1 MAALVQ
7 PLMTGPVDLIGD
19 IHGELDALERLL
31 ALLGYAQDGSHPQ
44 DRRLVFLGDLVDRG
58 PDSLGV
64 LKLVQELMAAGRA
77 QCVLGNHE
85 LNLLLGK
92 RREGNQWFAGE
103 TQELRGGGL
112 IPQTLATEQDRLS
125 ILAFIAELPLALCS
139 AELRV
144 VHACWDDRSI
154 AKLKLSQNSPEA
166 CFAEWRDRIDLELKR
181 EGIAQ
186 DGLQADL
193 RRQNQNPV
201 GVATS
206 GLERS
211 TQQPFWAGGRERRV
225 ERVAWW
231 QDYRSSVPVVF
242 GHYWR
247 GLDAAAPLRT
257 AGPYLFAG
265 AALHEPL
272 GPRQNAYCIDF
283 SVGQRNAERAK
294 ERAFG
299 LHTALA
305 ALRLPEYELIL
316 DRGDS
321 WLMKPSS
328 NQTAL

>member
-1 MAALVQ
+1 MTELVQ

-31 ALLGYAQDGSHPQ
+31 ALLGYAQDGSHRQ
-44 DRRLVFLGDLVDRG
+44 NRRLVFLGDLVDRG

-64 LKLVQELMAAGRA
+64 LQLVQELVAADRA

-92 RREGNQWFAGE
+92 RRQGNQWYYGE
-103 TQELRGGGL
+103 TQELAEGGL
-112 IPQTLATEQDRLS
+112 VSQVLATAQDRQW
-125 ILAFIAELPLALCS
+125 ILEFIASLPVALVG

-154 AKLKLSQNSPEA
+154 AKLKMSDGPPEA
-166 CFAEWRDRIDLELKR
+166 CFEEWRLRIDHELKR
-181 EGIAQ
+181 EGIAP
-186 DGLQADL
+186 DSLQADL

-201 GVATS
+201 GVSTS

-211 TQQPFWAGGRERRV
+211 TATPFWAGGKLRRV

-231 QDYRSSVPVVF
+231 QQYRSSVPVVF

-247 GLDAAAPLRT
+247 GLKVGSMVPT
-257 AGPYLFAG
+257 EGPYLFEEASVG
-265 AALHEPL
+265 APL

-283 SVGQRNAERAK
+283 SVGQRNTERARS
-294 ERAFG
+294 RAYS

-305 ALRLPEYELIL
+305 ALRLPEYELVL

-321 WLMKPSS
+321 WLMKPGS
-328 NQTAL
+328 NQAAL